1 MLMLEK
7 MTVLFLLMFIGW
19 LMVKLKVISNENCKV
34 LSAIV
39 INIATPA
46 MILSACVGG
55 ESTIKGKDLINT
67 VVVAG
72 GIYLA
77 QILMAQMIPKLLKV
91 DKKDEGCYKLMTI
104 FSNIGFMGFPLVQAL
119 YGSEALLYA
128 AVFQIPY
135 NLLIYTY
142 GIEQM
147 QSEETVSKKGR
158 LKKALNVGVIACLI
172 TIVLYLTEI
181 KLPEVINTTISY
193 LSALTAPL
201 SMLVIGASF
210 TVIDVKGMFTDKRLI
225 VFAVL
230 KLLVIPIIGCT
241 ILKFTVANKLLRGVC
256 IIMLATPVGSMTA
269 MFAQQY
275 NKNYELTAKGVAL
288 TTLLSVVTIPIIF
301 ALFG

>member
-7 MTVLFLLMFIGW
+7 MMVLFLLMFIGW

-34 LSAIV
+34 LSSLV

-46 MILSACVGG
+46 MILSACTSGNNA
-55 ESTIKGKDLINT
+55 IKGKDLLMT
-67 VVVAG
+67 VILAV
-72 GIYLA
+72 GIYLG
-77 QILMAQMIPKLLKV
+77 QIIMAQVIPKVLKV
-91 DKKDEGCYKLMTI
+91 EPQDVGCYKLMTI
-104 FSNIGFMGFPLVQAL
+104 FSNIGFIGFPLVQAL
-119 YGSEALLYA
+119 YGNDALLYSA
-128 AVFQIPY
+128 IFQIPY

-142 GIEQM
+142 GIKQM
-147 QSEETVSKKGR
+147 QPNETSREKGS
-158 LKKALNVGVIACLI
+158 LKNVLNVGVITCVI

-193 LSALTAPL
+193 LSGLTAPL

-210 TVIDVKGMFTDKRLI
+210 TVIDLKGMLKDKKLLIFTL
-225 VFAVL
+225 L

-241 ILKFTVANKLLRGVC
+241 ILKFAVTNELLRGVC

-275 NKNYELTAKGVAL
+275 DKNYELTAQGVAL
-288 TTLLSVVTIPIIF
+288 TTLLSVITIPIIF
-301 ALFG
+301 MLFG